1 MTNSGLTVTVWKYR
15 RWARILSSMDEAP
28 AEGNLRGEQ
37 KDILTVTVESYK
49 VLKQPQVFNYL

>member
-1 MTNSGLTVTVWKYR
+1 
-15 RWARILSSMDEAP
+15 MDEAP